1 MKKILT
7 LLITILLLN
16 FCLSADEDNCKTKD
30 TDGKCTECNTGYTL
44 KDGACVEDKDDEDN
58 CKTKDSDGKCTE
70 CNTGYTLKD
79 GACVEDKDSGSGSQG
94 GSGSDSQGGSG
105 SGTGS
110 SNSNTGSGSDDSS
123 FSLYSSLLLGLLT
136 ILF

>member
-30 TDGKCTECNTGYTL
+30 T
-44 KDGACVEDKDDEDN
+44 
-58 CKTKDSDGKCTE
+58 DGKCTE

>member
-30 TDGKCTECNTGYTL
+30 TDGKCTECNKGYTL
-44 KDGACVEDKDDEDN
+44 KDGACVEDKD
-58 CKTKDSDGKCTE
+58 SGS
-70 CNTGYTLKD
+70 GSQ
-79 GACVEDKDSGSGSQG
+79 GGSGSGSQG